1 VEYLTGWSALSELS
15 CHPLSQ
21 QVCLLL
27 PASETIFRHFTLPK
41 KVSAQTAQF
50 SWMAEET
57 LLGEVETLHW
67 TVLNKKGRRWMPWP
81 STLNVCATG

>member
-1 VEYLTGWSALSELS
+1 MKKVLFIRPDTREDGKIWWCESGNDRVEYLTGWSALSELS

-41 KVSAQTAQF
+41 KDFPPRRRSSRGWRKRRCSA
-50 SWMAEET
+50 
-57 LLGEVETLHW
+57 
-67 TVLNKKGRRWMPWP
+67 R
-81 STLNVCATG
+81 